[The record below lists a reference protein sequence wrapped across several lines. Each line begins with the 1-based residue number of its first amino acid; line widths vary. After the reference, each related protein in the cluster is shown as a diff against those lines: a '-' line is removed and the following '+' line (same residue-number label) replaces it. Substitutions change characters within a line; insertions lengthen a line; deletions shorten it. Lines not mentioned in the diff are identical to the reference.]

1 MTEKAGLK
9 KAEFKEFEQIV
20 LQKEFSRFL
29 ARKKIILHSGEV
41 KLFFF
46 QCVMHVRAAIVK
58 TRRNV
63 EKYVTEV
70 RSFTE
75 FDALHFF
82 DAILT
87 ERLPEYF
94 EKEACSLLLI

>member
-1 MTEKAGLK
+1 M
-9 KAEFKEFEQIV
+9 
-20 LQKEFSRFL
+20 
-29 ARKKIILHSGEV
+29 
-41 KLFFF
+41 FF

-75 FDALHFF
+75 FEALHFCN
-82 DAILT
+82 AILA
-87 ERLPEYF
+87 ERLPEYL
-94 EKEACSLLLI
+94 EKEACTLVLI